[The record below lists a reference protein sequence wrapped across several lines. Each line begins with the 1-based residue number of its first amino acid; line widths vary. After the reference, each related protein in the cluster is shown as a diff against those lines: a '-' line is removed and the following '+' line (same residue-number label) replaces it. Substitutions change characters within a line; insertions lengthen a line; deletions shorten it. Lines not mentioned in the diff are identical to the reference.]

1 MANVK
6 VELNLKGINEMMKSA
21 GIQSAL
27 RSAGEA
33 VARNA
38 GGDARAEDTR
48 TINWIAVQDI
58 RSDNAKDQN
67 RLISALTAAGLSL
80 RK

>member
-1 MANVK
+1 MAK
-6 VELNLKGINEMMKSA
+6 QKIELNLKGINELMKSE
-21 GIQSAL
+21 GIQGKL

-33 VARNA
+33 VARIA
-38 GGDARAEDTR
+38 GGDARAESTR

-58 RSDNAKDQN
+58 KSDSAKDQN
-67 RLISALTAAGLSL
+67 RLISALSSAGLSL